1 MTIIG
6 MFAFEH
12 VIISSFD
19 FTDIFFSYSFI
30 AALDFLE

>member
-19 FTDIFFSYSFI
+19 FTDIFFFLFI
-30 AALDFLE
+30 YCSTGFP